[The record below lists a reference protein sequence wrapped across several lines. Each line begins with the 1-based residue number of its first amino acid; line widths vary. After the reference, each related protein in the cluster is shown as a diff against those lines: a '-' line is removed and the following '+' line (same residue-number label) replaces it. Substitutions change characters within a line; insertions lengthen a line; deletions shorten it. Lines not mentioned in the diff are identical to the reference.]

1 MSNERKRLKEI
12 IDVIRRHN
20 LIKDQSPENIR
31 SMIEDLGP
39 TFVKMGQILSSRG
52 DLIPRDLCEELK
64 KLRCAVKPMPYE
76 EVEAILNREYNGHV
90 DDIFASIEE
99 TPIGS
104 ASIAQTHKGMLKTG
118 ETVAIKVQRKDIYQ
132 MMTLDAKLLKRTISI
147 LKLDKFFGNVAD
159 LKAIVDEMYESAK
172 EEMDFI
178 IEANHIEEFKH
189 NNDDIR
195 YIKPLLVYK
204 EFSTPYVLVMEYID
218 GSFINDKKALI
229 EHGYDMEEIA
239 SKLADHY
246 MKQAID
252 DGFFHADPHSDNIKI
267 QDGKIA
273 YLDFGMMGRLST
285 KNKELLN
292 RCMIAIIKND
302 TSEIA
307 DVLTTLDTSHHTVD
321 YRKLNR
327 DIKKILDKNGTTDL
341 IDIDVKE
348 FALDMFDLLNSNK
361 ITLPKDI
368 SMLLRGIVVLEGVL
382 EEIDPNINLMQ
393 VLKNRFQNQNLLT
406 KENLERLS
414 LVVAEN
420 VHDLV
425 RMPGETLSLLRG
437 INSGEVRFNVEL
449 HDSERRRNDKR
460 HIAYQMMLALLDL
473 ALIIGISILMI
484 TKQKEQPWLFY
495 IYMILAIILT
505 AWLLLNMIHDKK
517 KQ

>member
-1 MSNERKRLKEI
+1 MSSEGNRLKEI
-12 IDVIRRHN
+12 IDVIREHN

-64 KLRCAVKPMPYE
+64 KLRCAVKPMSYE
-76 EVEAILNREYNGHV
+76 EVEEILNREYNGHV
-90 DDIFASIEE
+90 NDIFVSIEE

-178 IEANHIEEFKH
+178 IEANHIEEFKR
-189 NNDDIR
+189 NNDDIL
-195 YIKPLLVYK
+195 YIKPLSVYK

-218 GSFINDKKALI
+218 APFINDKKILL
-229 EHGYDMEEIA
+229 EQGYDMEEIG

-252 DGFFHADPHSDNIKI
+252 DGFYHADPHSDNIKI
-267 QDGKIA
+267 QDGKIV
-273 YLDFGMMGRLST
+273 YLDFGMMGRLSA

-292 RCMIAIIKND
+292 RCVIAIIKND
-302 TSEIA
+302 ISEIA
-307 DVLTTLDTSHHTVD
+307 HLLTTLDTSRNSID
-321 YRKLNR
+321 YRKLTR
-327 DIKKILDKNGTTDL
+327 DIKKILDKNGTTDI

-382 EEIDPNINLMQ
+382 EEIDPNINLMR
-393 VLKNRFQNQNLLT
+393 VLKNRFQNQNFLT
-406 KENLERLS
+406 KENLEKLS
-414 LVVAEN
+414 LRFVEN
-420 VHDLV
+420 AHDLL
-425 RMPGETLSLLRG
+425 MIPGETLSLLKG
-437 INSGEVRFNVEL
+437 INSGELRFNVEL
-449 HDSERRRNDKR
+449 HDSEKRCNDTR
-460 HIAYQMMLALLDL
+460 HLFYQVIIAILDL
-473 ALIIGISILMI
+473 ALIVGISILMI
-484 TKQKEQPWLFY
+484 TDQASQSWLFY
-495 IYMILAIILT
+495 IYITFAIILT
-505 AWLLLNMIHDKK
+505 AWLFFQMIRQKRK
-517 KQ
+517 